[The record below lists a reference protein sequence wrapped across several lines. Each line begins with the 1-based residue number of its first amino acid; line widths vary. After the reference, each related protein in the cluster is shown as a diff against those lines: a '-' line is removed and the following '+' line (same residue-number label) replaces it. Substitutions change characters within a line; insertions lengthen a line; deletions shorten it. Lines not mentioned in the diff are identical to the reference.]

1 MSHSPDHVY
10 IDLAIVN
17 NDNTGAGVK
26 KNLEF
31 TQNRSSSFL
40 HDAGDYSMAVARFS
54 VDSPNTSVPVIIPLL
69 NVDGKNSDIN
79 QTVYTISMAQVVPGG
94 FSGQLDNLKTINIE
108 FSPED
113 ISAPLPNNLVT
124 STVTRTTQISTINDP
139 TMTTVSN
146 TTNVFAIENGEY
158 PAGLDFPAFDGSSL
172 NYFLFSL
179 KWFLGNFLVRANFGP
194 VLRPCIVLTNM
205 VIDFPYNTN
214 QGDIVITP
222 STGYVSSGGA
232 LITAPI
238 TVSYPVTINGGS
250 AFTWIFPLVSTSGYT
265 IGSYSNNANPV
276 SYSLRFDFSMYPF
289 VSSPAP
295 TLLTSASPGFFPG
308 DPIQVTTANN
318 ITFVVPPTQISFPV
332 ANFNITVLAASFTF
346 QKNTPSF
353 SSQDISTGYYSIY
366 SPQWFISMINNAL
379 SSLWTQYSDYPNTSR
394 VKYTEQSA
402 PFFVFDP
409 LTGMPTLLTPLL
421 YNTMTLAYSQN
432 FAVNQKYVTGG
443 SGGADNGYPL
453 YLGGNSNPKINYVM
467 FFNEPLMNLFS
478 SLPSIYYGN
487 NFAGIN
493 GPKVA
498 LIGNSSNVFVNP
510 ADQATALANPW
521 LFSYYIQPIN
531 YNNLNVTAAK
541 NGLAGLSY
549 ITTLSEYS
557 PLPQWSPVQSVQFTS
572 TLMPNLNSYS
582 TLEVP
587 FNQLGGVAP
596 SGNNSAITNK
606 ITDIQISLVNGLEYK
621 PTINY
626 VPKGEYRFVELLG
639 HQSIQFVDFSVSWL
653 TKYGQVIPFR
663 LGSQCSASLKV
674 LFRRKRFNL
683 LNIQPYG
690 TAKLNKREPFEED
703 DDRRN
708 ENPLANLFIQ

>member
-1 MSHSPDHVY
+1 MANSPDHVY

-17 NDNTGAGVK
+17 NDNNGSGLK

-40 HDAGDYSMAVARFS
+40 QDAGDYSMAVARFS
-54 VDSPNTSVPVIIPLL
+54 VDSPNTTLPVIIPLL
-69 NVDGKNSDIN
+69 NVDGKNSDPN
-79 QTVYTISMAQVVPGG
+79 QTAYTITMAQVVPGVFTG
-94 FSGQLDNLKTINIE
+94 TLDKLKTINVE
-108 FSPED
+108 FAPED
-113 ISAPLPNNLVT
+113 SSAALPNNLTANIVT
-124 STVTRTTQISTINDP
+124 NNNQLSTINDP

-146 TTNVFAIENGEY
+146 TTNVFAIENGDY
-158 PAGLDFPAFDGSSL
+158 PAGLDFPAFAGSSL

-214 QGDIVITP
+214 QGNIVITP
-222 STGYVSSGGA
+222 STQYVSSGGA

-250 AFTWIFPLVSTSGYT
+250 FFTWIFPLVSTSGYT

-289 VSSPAP
+289 VSSPEP
-295 TLLTSASPGFFPG
+295 TLLTSATPGIFPG

-346 QKNTPSF
+346 IKNTPSF
-353 SSQDISTGYYSIY
+353 SSQDITTGYYSVY
-366 SPQWFISMINNAL
+366 TPQWFISMVNSAL
-379 SSLWTQYSDYPNTSR
+379 SSLWIQYSDYGSPVT
-394 VKYTEQSA
+394 YTQDSA
-402 PFFVFDP
+402 PMFIFDP
-409 LTGMPTLLTPLL
+409 LTGMPTLLTPLV
-421 YNTMTLAYSQN
+421 YNTMTLTYSKN
-432 FAVNQKYVTGG
+432 FAVNQKFVTGNSQG
-443 SGGADNGYPL
+443 YDYGYPL
-453 YLGGNSNPKINYVM
+453 YLGGNSSPAVNYVM

-487 NFAGIN
+487 NFIGIN
-493 GPKVA
+493 TPKVA
-498 LIGNSSNVFVNP
+498 LINANNSVFVNP
-510 ADQATALANPW
+510 VDQALALQKPY
-521 LFSYYIQPIN
+521 LFSYYIQPVN
-531 YNNLNVTAAK
+531 YNNLNMSNAR

-549 ITTLSEYS
+549 ISTLSEYS
-557 PLPQWSPVQSVQFTS
+557 PLPLWSPVQSVQFTS

-587 FNQLGGVAP
+587 FNQFGGIAL
-596 SGNNSAITNK
+596 SGNNSAISNK
-606 ITDIQISLVNGLEYK
+606 ITDIQVGLTNGLELK

-626 VPKGEYRFVELLG
+626 IPKGEYRFIELLG
-639 HQSIQFVDFSVSWL
+639 HQSIQFVDFAVSWM
-653 TKYGQVIPFR
+653 TKYGQVIPFK
-663 LGSQCSASLKV
+663 LGAQCAASLKI

-690 TAKLNKREPFEED
+690 TAKLNKREPFEQD
-703 DDRRN
+703 
-708 ENPLANLFIQ
+708 ENPIANLFIH